1 MARNIIQ
8 VRRGYSSNYTG
19 DLINDRPLNGV
30 NAQKWLDNITL
41 DEGEIGYEI
50 DTGKFKIGK
59 LKLSGN
65 TWVKMG
71 WGELPYAGGGELVPG
86 SGIGIE
92 YSDTSPDIIHSILI
106 PEDNN
111 VTIDEYNITGIL
123 PNATGTYYKLGLSD
137 SLSGINDINISGNLN
152 AGTINITGD
161 LTVGG
166 TGIKFEQSTVVLQ
179 TLTVTQS
186 GNFGQYLTVSGIP
199 VSVSGHQHT
208 YTPGQG
214 FIDIPNFCSG
224 VADCVDTELVAGSGI
239 QLSYADSPSK
249 SLTIALSGVAAN
261 LHALADSGIV
271 VKKSDNTFVGR
282 SLSSGNNIN
291 ILNANGVA
299 NNPIISLI
307 PNVTGLESLTVDNL
321 KIDGNTISSTNA
333 NGNIII
339 DPTGTGKVGINTSS
353 PAYTLDVSGSGYFS
367 DDLIVGGNLTVQ
379 GTSVVANVSTMEVE
393 DPILTLGVAS
403 GNVITNDAYD
413 RGLALK
419 FANRTAFMGY
429 DSGANEFVLLGS
441 GVTSDNGNT
450 YESGT
455 YGDLHIKD
463 LDAVNIDGS
472 TITAS
477 TKFSGAGTDLTGTG
491 ANFTAGK
498 AHNLSSGV
506 AGSIPYQSGADSTS
520 FLSIGTSGQ
529 FLRVNNG
536 ANAPYWDTVDYAE
549 LGNLPTIGDATL
561 TFSVGGTGLTIG
573 SDSAFTANSIL
584 AKTFSVSSN
593 ATPATGTGTIVAR
606 DTSGNFAANII
617 TADLSGTATNALN
630 IAADLANTGV
640 HRLVFVSGTEVNR
653 KPYVNSNL
661 RFDAY
666 SNILMGDD
674 GTVPTTQIQY
684 FIIDGG
690 TP

>member
-19 DLINDRPLNGV
+19 DLINNRPLDGV
-30 NAQKWLDNITL
+30 NAQKWFDNITL

-65 TWVKMG
+65 TWVKME

-86 SGIGIE
+86 TGIGLT

-307 PNVTGLESLTVDNL
+307 PNVTGLESLTVD
-321 KIDGNTISSTNA
+321 KDR
-333 NGNIII
+333 
-339 DPTGTGKVGINTSS
+339 K
-353 PAYTLDVSGSGYFS
+353 
-367 DDLIVGGNLTVQ
+367 
-379 GTSVVANVSTMEVE
+379 SVV
-393 DPILTLGVAS
+393 
-403 GNVITNDAYD
+403 
-413 RGLALK
+413 
-419 FANRTAFMGY
+419 
-429 DSGANEFVLLGS
+429 
-441 GVTSDNGNT
+441 
-450 YESGT
+450 
-455 YGDLHIKD
+455 
-463 LDAVNIDGS
+463 
-472 TITAS
+472 
-477 TKFSGAGTDLTGTG
+477 
-491 ANFTAGK
+491 
-498 AHNLSSGV
+498 
-506 AGSIPYQSGADSTS
+506 
-520 FLSIGTSGQ
+520 
-529 FLRVNNG
+529 
-536 ANAPYWDTVDYAE
+536 
-549 LGNLPTIGDATL
+549 
-561 TFSVGGTGLTIG
+561 
-573 SDSAFTANSIL
+573 
-584 AKTFSVSSN
+584 
-593 ATPATGTGTIVAR
+593 
-606 DTSGNFAANII
+606 
-617 TADLSGTATNALN
+617 
-630 IAADLANTGV
+630 
-640 HRLVFVSGTEVNR
+640 
-653 KPYVNSNL
+653 
-661 RFDAY
+661 
-666 SNILMGDD
+666 
-674 GTVPTTQIQY
+674 
-684 FIIDGG
+684 
-690 TP
+690 